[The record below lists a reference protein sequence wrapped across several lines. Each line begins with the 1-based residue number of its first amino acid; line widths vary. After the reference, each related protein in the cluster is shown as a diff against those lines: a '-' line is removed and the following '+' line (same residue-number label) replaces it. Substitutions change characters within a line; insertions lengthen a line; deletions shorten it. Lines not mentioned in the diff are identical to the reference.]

1 MLSRLIDKSYAFL
14 SGMLGALIVMCLT
27 IWLTPPT
34 NAIATVDIT
43 TLTNQFIQSERSKNL
58 SEDVLTKEAAI
69 FGKQLE
75 KNIKQLAH
83 QYHLVILP
91 KEAVMVGSV
100 DYTQHI
106 AKSLEKSMVHEE
118 GGE

>member
-1 MLSRLIDKSYAFL
+1 MLSRMIDKSYALL

-27 IWLTPPT
+27 IWLTPPV
-34 NAIATVDIT
+34 NVIATVDIT
-43 TLTNQFIQSERSKNL
+43 TLTNQFIESERNKKI

-75 KNIKQLAH
+75 QSIKQLARK
-83 QYHLVILP
+83 YHLVILP
-91 KEAVMVGSV
+91 KEAVMFGGI

-106 AKSLEKSMVHEE
+106 AKSLEKAMAHEE
-118 GGE
+118 GAE